1 MIRKILLFFI
11 TALLFTSCVPRK
23 KLVYYQNLP
32 SFEDAQQ
39 NFETRIKADDLLMI
53 VVSAPGDAAKDFN
66 LPITGVTGTTTF
78 SGSIDLASSQQRVQ
92 AYTVNKNGEVQ
103 LPVLGAVKM
112 SGLTKEE
119 ALEVLNKK
127 LSAYLKEFT
136 VNLRIVN
143 FKVTVA
149 GEVSRPGLVS
159 VQTERLTLP
168 EAIAAVG
175 DMTIYGK
182 RDNVLVIREID
193 GVKTYNYIDMTK
205 ADFINS
211 PFYYLSQNDYVYVE
225 PNKTRIN
232 SSGVGPNVSVLISA
246 TSILISLIAILTR

>member
-11 TALLFTSCVPRK
+11 AALLFTSCVPRER
-23 KLVYYQNLP
+23 LIYYQNLP
-32 SFEDAQQ
+32 SFEDAKQ

-66 LPITGVTGTTTF
+66 LPATGLTGTTTF
-78 SGSIDLASSQQRVQ
+78 SNSIDVVSSQQRIQ
-92 AYTVNKNGEVQ
+92 SYTVNKNGEIQ
-103 LPVLGAVKM
+103 FPILGNLKI

-119 ALEVLNKK
+119 ILELLNDK
-127 LSAYLKEFT
+127 LSTYLKEFT

-159 VQTERLTLP
+159 IQTERLTLP
-168 EAIAAVG
+168 EAIASAG